1 MDIYDVKEKLMER
14 FQLFKSL
21 GGEWNAGYFSSIQFA
36 VNLVNDYIRFLES
49 VEEKKYNVQ
58 KHHFELAPKL
68 EEKKPSYEKKCGG
81 NDCLCKEK
89 A

>member
-1 MDIYDVKEKLMER
+1 MDIYDVKEKLMEQ

-36 VNLVNDYIRFLES
+36 VSLVNDYIRLLES
-49 VEEKKYNVQ
+49 VEEKKSNV
-58 KHHFELAPKL
+58 KNHHFDLHPSKEI
-68 EEKKPSYEKKCGG
+68 KPSYEKKCGG
-81 NDCLCKEK
+81 KDCPCQQK

>member
-1 MDIYDVKEKLMER
+1 MDIYDVREKLMEQ

-36 VNLVNDYIRFLES
+36 VSLVNDYIRLLES
-49 VEEKKYNVQ
+49 VEEKKSNVQ
-58 KHHFELAPKL
+58 NYHFDLHPSKEI
-68 EEKKPSYEKKCGG
+68 KPSYEKKCGG
-81 NDCLCKEK
+81 KDCPCKQK